1 MRVSLSTEMRTMV
14 AVDLRVVQAKE
25 GLVADLRA
33 VKNKS
38 ACESLKKRY
47 QFHRL
52 RRSRNNDVKK
62 FDR

>member
-1 MRVSLSTEMRTMV
+1 MRTMV